1 MRLPCLLYINL
12 YSVIR
17 NVYSKSRNVRSELR
31 NVRSVLR
38 NIDFYSLNK
47 TFTHHSHVCRIA
59 LFTFLPFYSFTFKYP
74 FYSKNIFFLKNICT
88 LKVFV
93 VTLQPKNLG
102 HKFERNTIIEYEK
115 VIYNSFTDAFI
126 SKHHGHRF

>member
-1 MRLPCLLYINL
+1 MRLPC
-12 YSVIR
+12 SVIR

-59 LFTFLPFYSFTFKYP
+59 LFTFLLFY
-74 FYSKNIFFLKNICT
+74 L
-88 LKVFV
+88 
-93 VTLQPKNLG
+93 
-102 HKFERNTIIEYEK
+102 
-115 VIYNSFTDAFI
+115 
-126 SKHHGHRF
+126 

>member
-1 MRLPCLLYINL
+1 MMKLFFLLYINL

-38 NIDFYSLNK
+38 NIDFNSLNK

-59 LFTFLPFYSFTFKYP
+59 LFTFLPFTLLPLNILFTPKTSF
-74 FYSKNIFFLKNICT
+74 S
-88 LKVFV
+88 
-93 VTLQPKNLG
+93 
-102 HKFERNTIIEYEK
+102 
-115 VIYNSFTDAFI
+115 
-126 SKHHGHRF
+126 